1 LELIQFLSIIEDPRQ
16 ARGRRHSLVNVLALA
31 LGAVAAGV
39 RSFTGIAEWANDVG
53 PAVLQQVGLE
63 VTIPSEATIRR
74 VIGALDPDLLSLL
87 FGVWTQVRLTET
99 VGRIVMA
106 LDGKTLRGAKHG
118 EHPAP
123 QLVAALSHNSG
134 LVLGQMRVPDGSSE
148 VPTARRLLALF
159 NLVGVVVTMDAA
171 HTVKTTASQ
180 VIDQGG
186 HYVLTVKNNNR
197 ILKRQLKG
205 LPWGEIAGTSTT
217 QRGHGR
223 TVTRTI
229 KAFPTPPGIEF
240 ADCAQVLQLRRTVTK
255 NHKRT
260 VEVVYLVSSLSP
272 TEATPT
278 QIGAMVQG
286 HWGVEVRLHLIRD
299 LTWDEDRSQVRTGNA
314 PAMMAVLRNMAI
326 TLLRLAGHKNI
337 AAATRHLSRDHR
349 RAGHL
354 LLTS

>member
-1 LELIQFLSIIEDPRQ
+1 MSIVKDPRH
-16 ARGRRHSLVNVLALA
+16 ARGIRHPLVIILALA
-31 LGAVAAGV
+31 LGAVAAGA
-39 RSFTGIAEWANDVG
+39 RSFTAISEWANDVG

-63 VTIPSEATIRR
+63 GAIPSESTIRR
-74 VIGALDPDLLSLL
+74 VMGAMDSNEVSLL
-87 FGVWTQVRLTET
+87 FGEWTQVRLTET
-99 VGRIVMA
+99 DGHTVMA
-106 LDGKTLRGAKHG
+106 LDGKTLRGARHG

-148 VPTARRLLALF
+148 VPTARDLLTLF
-159 NLVGVVVTMDAA
+159 DLKGVVVTMDAA
-171 HTVKTTASQ
+171 HTVKTTARQ
-180 VIDQGG
+180 IIDQGG

-197 ILKRQLKG
+197 ILKRQLKD
-205 LPWGEIAGTSTT
+205 LKWGQIAGTSTT
-217 QRGHGR
+217 ERGHGR
-223 TVTRTI
+223 RVTRTI
-229 KAFPTPPGIEF
+229 KAFPTPPGIDF
-240 ADCAQVLQLRRTVTK
+240 ANCAQVLQLRRTVTAK
-255 NHKRT
+255 NKRT

-272 TEATPT
+272 TEATPA

-326 TLLRLAGHKNI
+326 TLLRLLDWDNI
-337 AAATRHLSRDHR
+337 AAATRHLARDHH
-349 RAGHL
+349 RAGRL